1 MRERVQAADRARRWR
16 EDNEHRP
23 DVRRCDRVLVEAL
36 VEHLRRLPPGDGMLA
51 QLIDDAVCGLQS
63 QGFPEEHARREVA
76 KRVRYHMV
84 GPGISTGSVRG
95 ALKRREIERAAR
107 TP

>member
-1 MRERVQAADRARRWR
+1 MTKENGGFRTMRERIQAADRARRWR

-51 QLIDDAVCGLQS
+51 RLIEDATAGVMSRG
-63 QGFPEEHARREVA
+63 
-76 KRVRYHMV
+76 MV
-84 GPGISTGSVRG
+84 
-95 ALKRREIERAAR
+95 
-107 TP
+107 